1 MRESNAYRQE
11 NSGSLNI
18 LAVLSILGN
27 ALVFAVDQVTGQLI
41 YDYVADPAVIIAI
54 FLTVLVN
61 LGDSLRKRDGSGNR
75 QEQLPRDVITA
86 LVAMLGFRYLLQ
98 YIDKMAAA
106 LEPVPELWHYLVSAA
121 VVVLIAEAI
130 SLWRFSGQEI
140 ED

>member
-1 MRESNAYRQE
+1 MHTGRKILAVF
-11 NSGSLNI
+11 NI

-61 LGDSLRKRDGSGNR
+61 LGDSLRKREGSGNNP
-75 QEQLPRDVITA
+75 EQLPRDVITA
-86 LVAMLGFRYLLQ
+86 LVAILGFRYLLQ
-98 YIDKMAAA
+98 YIDKMATA
-106 LEPVPELWHYLVSAA
+106 LEPVPELWHNLVSVA

-130 SLWRFSGQEI
+130 SLWRFSGQESR
-140 ED
+140 D

>member
-1 MRESNAYRQE
+1 MHTGRKILAVF
-11 NSGSLNI
+11 NI

-98 YIDKMAAA
+98 YIDKIAAA